1 MNNVRKHYTLPVHE
15 LVDRP
20 VIREDFNEEW
30 MNKMTDD
37 EIKQWDEETYAIL
50 REEGITEYPDL
61 NSAHLSKYIDRGILY
76 ELFKIAKNEQPR

>member
-1 MNNVRKHYTLPVHE
+1 MDKHYALSVHE

-30 MNKMTDD
+30 MNKMTDY
-37 EIKQWDEETYAIL
+37 EINQWNEEIYTIL
-50 REEGITEYPDL
+50 NEEGITGYPDL

-76 ELFKIAKNEQPR
+76 GILKIAKDEQTR